1 MSSPNDCLI
10 ENDENQTHETNFYC
24 STLIDR

>member
-1 MSSPNDCLI
+1 MSSHNNGLV
-10 ENDENQTHETNFYC
+10 ENDENQTQETNFYC